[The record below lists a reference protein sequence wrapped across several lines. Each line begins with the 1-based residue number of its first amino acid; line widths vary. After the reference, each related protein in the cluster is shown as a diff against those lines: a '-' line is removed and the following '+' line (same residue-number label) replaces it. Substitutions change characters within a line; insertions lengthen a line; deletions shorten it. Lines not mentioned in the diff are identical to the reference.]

1 MIMQKQQDI
10 SSSTIAVKWN
20 QHYAI
25 YVVFSSIRGGGRW
38 GTSQNIVE
46 TYTFCKQKAT
56 HGNCLTLKKKKSTV
70 VLL

>member
-56 HGNCLTLKKKKSTV
+56 HTHTGTV
-70 VLL
+70 SH